1 MESLRRDLAEA
12 HSCSLREAL
21 AGLGQQRDTA
31 MREAREAWDRERE
44 RLREKVSEWNTKWT
58 HTTPPLPVCSA
69 GVTGGAAAGSAAVQL
84 LITGGG
90 EKRGRAADISSQV
103 RGWLQGGGEIGRAHV

>member
-1 MESLRRDLAEA
+1 
-12 HSCSLREAL
+12 
-21 AGLGQQRDTA
+21 

-44 RLREKVSEWNTKWT
+44 RLREKVSERNTKWT

-103 RGWLQGGGEIGRAHV
+103 RGWLVRGWLQGGGGCREVVAGEGVAAGRGWLQGGGGW